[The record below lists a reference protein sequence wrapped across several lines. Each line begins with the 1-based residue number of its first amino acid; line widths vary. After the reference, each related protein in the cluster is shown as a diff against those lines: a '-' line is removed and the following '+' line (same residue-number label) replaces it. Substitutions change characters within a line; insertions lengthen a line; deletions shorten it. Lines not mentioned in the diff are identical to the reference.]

1 MSPQAPLRPAPAVPA
16 STAPA
21 PGSAR
26 AAVNAVTGRPS
37 MQAPGTISSS
47 APTPSATGATAPP
60 QVNDADLE
68 FIRDFLKA
76 RAGISLAREKRYL
89 VDSRLGPMA
98 RKRGFA
104 SLDAMI
110 QELRGRRPP
119 DLERAVVEAMTTNE
133 TLFFR
138 DRQPFEL
145 IRQSILPGLMSARAA
160 TRQLRIWCAA
170 ASTGQE
176 PYSLAMILH
185 EHAAQLRGW
194 RVDILATDIST
205 DCLERARAGLYTQF
219 EVQRGLPIQMLLK
232 HFTQNGETWQ
242 IAPELRAMVDFRP
255 LNLIQDF
262 TRLGTFDLIMCRNVL
277 IYFEPTL
284 KTQVFDGIA
293 RCLTPDGFLMLG
305 GAETVLGLTDS
316 LMPHPTLRGSYV
328 RRPDGV
334 PADPQRR

>member
-1 MSPQAPLRPAPAVPA
+1 MR
-16 STAPA
+16 
-21 PGSAR
+21 
-26 AAVNAVTGRPS
+26 
-37 MQAPGTISSS
+37 
-47 APTPSATGATAPP
+47 PSATGALPPP
-60 QVNDADLE
+60 QVSDPDLE
-68 FIRDFLKA
+68 FIREFLKT
-76 RAGISLAREKRYL
+76 RAGISLTREKRYL

-104 SLDAMI
+104 TLDSMI
-110 QELRGRRPP
+110 IELRTRRPP

-138 DRQPFEL
+138 DRAPFEL
-145 IRQSILPGLMSARAA
+145 IRQSILPGLMASRAT
-160 TRQLRIWCAA
+160 TRHLRIWCAA

-176 PYSLAMILH
+176 PYSLAMIMH

-219 EVQRGLPIQMLLK
+219 EVQRGLPIQLLLK

-262 TRLGTFDLIMCRNVL
+262 SRLGTFDLIMCRNVL
-277 IYFEPTL
+277 IYFESAL
-284 KTQVFDGIA
+284 KTKVFDGMA
-293 RCLTPDGFLMLG
+293 RCLAPDGYLMLG
-305 GAETVLGLTDS
+305 GAETVLGLTDA

-328 RRPDGV
+328 RRTQGA
-334 PADPQRR
+334 PADLPRR